1 MNIEV
6 KGKTAKIIMKNKRDL
21 QRLIDFT
28 NERHIPHSIIITKK
42 RIGHEYTVYLY
53 FVNKHLVELWHLMFD

>member
-6 KGKTAKIIMKNKRDL
+6 KGKTAKVTVKTKRDL

-28 NERHIPHSIIITKK
+28 NERHIQHSIVITKNK
-42 RIGHEYTVYLY
+42 IGTVYTVYLY
-53 FVNKHLVELWHLMFD
+53 FVNDHIVELWHLMFD